1 MAAVGWIPARPP
13 AALRMVG
20 EILAAAEEAP
30 RFGVNLGL
38 GVGAR
43 LGAALVGRRIL
54 RRSYLGPLIERS
66 GVLSGATV
74 ILHGVWPAPRIGE
87 EPPARRDARHFH
99 VLDVTVKPHQDRS
112 GARRWTPGD
121 LALVAPGALPACPEE
136 DEEVGLIFHAERWDG
151 DRFIDASGSP
161 LRGPQRLRL
170 HVGLLPSAR
179 RFHFRYYLEL
189 LRRAP
194 PPTDLGGGCRGR
206 RHAERERRGN
216 R

>member
-1 MAAVGWIPARPP
+1 MAAVGSVWARPP
-13 AALRMVG
+13 APLRVLG
-20 EILAAAEEAP
+20 ELVAVAAELP
-30 RFGVNLGL
+30 RFGLDVSL

-43 LGAALVGRRIL
+43 LGSALVGRRIL

-74 ILHGVWPAPRIGE
+74 VLHGVSPAPRMGE
-87 EPPARRDARHFH
+87 EPPARCDARHFH
-99 VLDVTVKPHQDRS
+99 VLDVTVEPHQEWS

-151 DRFIDASGSP
+151 DRFIDSCGSP
-161 LRGPQRLRL
+161 LQGPQRLRL

-189 LRRAP
+189 LHRAP
-194 PPTDLGGGCRGR
+194 T
-206 RHAERERRGN
+206 
-216 R
+216 

>member
-1 MAAVGWIPARPP
+1 MAAVGSVWARPP
-13 AALRMVG
+13 AALRALG
-20 EILAAAEEAP
+20 EILALAAELP
-30 RFGVNLGL
+30 RFGLDLSL

-74 ILHGVWPAPRIGE
+74 VLHGVWAAPRTGWNL
-87 EPPARRDARHFH
+87 PARRDARHFH
-99 VLDVTVKPHQDRS
+99 VLDVTVKPHQDRH

-151 DRFIDASGSP
+151 GGFIDACASP
-161 LRGPQRLRL
+161 LQGPQRLRL

-194 PPTDLGGGCRGR
+194 
-206 RHAERERRGN
+206 A
-216 R
+216 